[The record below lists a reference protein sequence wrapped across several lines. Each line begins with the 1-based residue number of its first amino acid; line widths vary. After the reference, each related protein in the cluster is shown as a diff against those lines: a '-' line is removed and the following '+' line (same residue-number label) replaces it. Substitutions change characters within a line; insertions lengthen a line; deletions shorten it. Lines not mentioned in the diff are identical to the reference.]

1 MKRIA
6 QHFIMSKM
14 ADHIT
19 SGSCY
24 YTTSGNDATAITGDD
39 TKKTINISSATDQ
52 ILWFI
57 SIIYMIIVTKK
68 SSLMSLQ
75 RIKNKGADQLANF
88 STLIVCF
95 LDSIIPMV
103 SLFNV
108 NHVLYSAGWF
118 ESLISPKHPRRFSC
132 YTAVIVVEILYTWMN
147 FNSF

>member
-1 MKRIA
+1 MKTIA
-6 QHFIMSKM
+6 QHLEMMPRLLREMTQYFVTGFLIFCRCTYVCWYFTIVVQCYNLYIRRDPNY
-14 ADHIT
+14 DHRH
-19 SGSCY
+19 
-24 YTTSGNDATAITGDD
+24 
-39 TKKTINISSATDQ
+39 
-52 ILWFI
+52 
-57 SIIYMIIVTKK
+57 KK

-108 NHVLYSAGWF
+108 NHVLYSAAWF

-132 YTAVIVVEILYTWMN
+132 YTAVIVVEILYT
-147 FNSF
+147 

>member
-39 TKKTINISSATDQ
+39 AIFCDR
-52 ILWFI
+52 F
-57 SIIYMIIVTKK
+57 
-68 SSLMSLQ
+68 
-75 RIKNKGADQLANF
+75 
-88 STLIVCF
+88 
-95 LDSIIPMV
+95 
-103 SLFNV
+103 
-108 NHVLYSAGWF
+108 SAGWF

-132 YTAVIVVEILYTWMN
+132 YTAVIVVEILYT
-147 FNSF
+147 

>member
-1 MKRIA
+1 
-6 QHFIMSKM
+6 
-14 ADHIT
+14 
-19 SGSCY
+19 
-24 YTTSGNDATAITGDD
+24 
-39 TKKTINISSATDQ
+39 
-52 ILWFI
+52 
-57 SIIYMIIVTKK
+57 MIIVTKK

-132 YTAVIVVEILYTWMN
+132 YTAVIVVEILYT
-147 FNSF
+147 

>member
-1 MKRIA
+1 MTQYLVTGFPIFCRCTYVCWYFTIVV
-6 QHFIMSKM
+6 Q
-14 ADHIT
+14 
-19 SGSCY
+19 CY
-24 YTTSGNDATAITGDD
+24 NLYIRRDPNAPHNSNWSD
-39 TKKTINISSATDQ
+39 
-52 ILWFI
+52 FM
-57 SIIYMIIVTKK
+57 IYKYYIYEHRHKK

-88 STLIVCF
+88 STLIVCY